1 MMSSDIE
8 IETGRKITPYQI
20 WVLLALTVL
29 NMQDGFD
36 ILAISFA
43 ATAITEEWNISRASL
58 GVVFSAG
65 LFGMMVGALLLS
77 RVADK
82 VGRKP
87 VAVVGLCLSGMGMLV
102 AMFAPT
108 INTLIIGRVL
118 TGIGVGGILVSLN
131 TLVAEYAGKKYR
143 GIAIAVKTAEDPA
156 H

>member
-1 MMSSDIE
+1 MSSDIE

-65 LFGMMVGALLLS
+65 LFGMMVIKSDENQSLLWAYACQAWVCLS
-77 RVADK
+77 
-82 VGRKP
+82 
-87 VAVVGLCLSGMGMLV
+87 LCLRLQ
-102 AMFAPT
+102 
-108 INTLIIGRVL
+108 
-118 TGIGVGGILVSLN
+118 
-131 TLVAEYAGKKYR
+131 
-143 GIAIAVKTAEDPA
+143 
-156 H
+156 